1 MERSRADRILANWD
15 SISRQAMPPGLPR
28 RSAVTTGLPAST
40 LSAAVVLV
48 LAIAA
53 AGIWLGLPRGEG
65 QLGAEPSASPA
76 EPSASPAEPSAS
88 PAEPSASPAEP
99 SASPA
104 EPSPSPAEPSPSAVE
119 PSPSPAASWPSDAEA
134 WGPLAVIPPQDG
146 TDLARNEGT
155 LRITDTC
162 VYLESTGELW
172 LLVWPADLTT
182 WSAESRTITFENYD
196 GRVVSVGDGDHVVI
210 GGGGDSEAESG
221 ISGEE
226 WVRRAEW
233 VAEPAPSCSLDP
245 RFSVGVVGE

>member
-65 QLGAEPSASPA
+65 QLG
-76 EPSASPAEPSAS
+76 
-88 PAEPSASPAEP
+88 AEPSASPAEP